1 MTTDSAR
8 RVREFLHAYPNDGS
22 SNVDPEHIYTYGADG
37 DLHTLTW
44 SDLDA
49 IVQLAER
56 VATLPTAADLEALVP
71 YRTDSTNTI
80 AWLAGWRDCKDL
92 ILSHGDVQSQ
102 DG

>member
-8 RVREFLHAYPNDGS
+8 RVREFLDAYQDDGS
-22 SNVDPEHIYTYGADG
+22 SNVDPEHVYMYDDYG

-56 VATLPTAADLEALVP
+56 VATLPTGRDLDERGP
-71 YRTDSTNTI
+71 YGTESTNTI
-80 AWLAGWRDCKDL
+80 AWLAGWRDCKEF
-92 ILSHGDVQSQ
+92 IVSHDEAQL
-102 DG
+102 